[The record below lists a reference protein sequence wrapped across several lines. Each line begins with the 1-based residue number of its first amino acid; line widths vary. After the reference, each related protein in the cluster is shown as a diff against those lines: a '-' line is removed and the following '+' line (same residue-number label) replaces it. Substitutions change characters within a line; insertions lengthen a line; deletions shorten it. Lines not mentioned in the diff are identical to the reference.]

1 MEWHFWL
8 VACIGVWLTGVS
20 KSGFAGGVGTVAVPM
35 MAPFVGGEIAI
46 GLMLPILI
54 LMDGLTVWG
63 YRRQLSWPLIRPL
76 IPGVLAGIAV
86 GTVLLGSSNE
96 HSIQL
101 LIGCMGFW
109 VLIQRF
115 VPAVQRFITTRTA
128 GVLAP
133 AHGMLA
139 GVGST
144 LAHAGAAP
152 LQAYYLLQKLDHS
165 RFLAQVSA
173 TVGMMNLAK
182 CVPYGML
189 GVLDITLS
197 WSAAILI
204 PVAWLGVVS
213 GRWLAGRMSG
223 ELFFR
228 IMMALL
234 ALNSCWLVWQGLSGS

>member
-8 VACIGVWLTGVS
+8 IASIGVWLTGVS

-63 YRRQLSWPLIRPL
+63 YRRQLCWSLIRPL

-86 GTVLLGSSNE
+86 GTVLLGSTNQ

-115 VPAVQRFITTRTA
+115 VPAVQNCITRKA
-128 GVLAP
+128 AAILAP
-133 AHGMLA
+133 THGVLA

-152 LQAYYLLQKLDHS
+152 LQAYYLLQTLEH
-165 RFLAQVSA
+165 RQFLAQVSA
-173 TVGMMNLAK
+173 TVGIMNLVK
-182 CVPYGML
+182 CIPYGFL

-197 WSAAILI
+197 WQAAILV
-204 PVAWLGVVS
+204 PVAWFGVVS

-234 ALNSCWLVWQGLSGS
+234 ALNSCWLVWQGMSAR